1 MQIPLLSVISSAIIG
16 MVFGILPAILGR
28 FGIRIPQTAKIALIA
43 DIAKGA
49 AACGTAYLIGG
60 SGFGM
65 VLAGVFVLFAH
76 SFNPFTR
83 QRGIGATVA
92 LGVSLTINPLPAA
105 LWCLMWLTGY
115 GVIRHERVVGNIAGT
130 LGTMLLI
137 ATTPNELLQRTM
149 FAPGITGT
157 QITMLTYII
166 CFQLF
171 IRLIPDARE
180 FFRREREEP
189 YNDSPTQ

>member
-1 MQIPLLSVISSAIIG
+1 MEISLFSVIGSAFIG
-16 MVFGILPAILGR
+16 LLFGILPAILAR
-28 FGIRIPQTAKIALIA
+28 FGVRFSPDAKIALIL

-49 AACGTAYLIGG
+49 AACGTAFLIGG

-65 VLAGVFVLFAH
+65 ALAGAFVVFAYN
-76 SFNPFTR
+76 FNPFVR
-83 QRGIGATVA
+83 PRGTGAAIA
-92 LGVSLTINPLPAA
+92 LGVAVTINPLPAA

-137 ATTPNELLQRTM
+137 ATTPNDLLQLTM
-149 FAPGITGT
+149 FAPGVTGT
-157 QITMLTYII
+157 QITILTYII

-171 IRLIPDARE
+171 IRTIPEARE
-180 FFRREREEP
+180 FFRREREKP
-189 YNDSPTQ
+189 YNDLPTQ